1 MANMLHKRVG
11 QHVRPPEVEDG
22 PDLLRLSHAL
32 IGCMHRSE
40 LLEGALRALEDS
52 ASHAAWA
59 IICRVGTH
67 KFEATLGAEVG
78 HDALRQ
84 VAEQSCGHGVWL
96 GVGRSIPKSA
106 RHGPAAWCALPT
118 PSDRID
124 GEPDLVLACWSK
136 AQQPGAGVER
146 TRLRMAARMIA
157 AAARAASVF
166 EYLLDQTS
174 RDPLTGLLNRRG
186 IFEAL
191 EREAARAGRSTSCL
205 TVLFLDLDQFKEI
218 NDRYGH
224 AIGDRVLTFVAQH
237 LSRMLRASDSL
248 GRIGGDE
255 FLAVLPDTELRA
267 AYRIGNRLAQKII
280 STSIAIGASP
290 LRVSLTYGAASSDE
304 NIKTSSLVDKA
315 DRRMLLRKRRKRAT
329 AQITSV
335 SKPTAVVSSTIADGS

>member
-1 MANMLHKRVG
+1 VG
-11 QHVRPPEVEDG
+11 PARFEV
-22 PDLLRLSHAL
+22 
-32 IGCMHRSE
+32 
-40 LLEGALRALEDS
+40 
-52 ASHAAWA
+52 
-59 IICRVGTH
+59 
-67 KFEATLGAEVG
+67 TLGAEVG

-84 VAEQSCGHGVWL
+84 LADQSCGNGVWL
-96 GVGRSIPKSA
+96 GIGHAIPKSA
-106 RHGPAAWCALPT
+106 SHGPAAWCALPV
-118 PSDRID
+118 PDDRID

-136 AQQPGAGVER
+136 SANRDAGVDR

-157 AAARAASVF
+157 SATRAASVF

-191 EREAARAGRSTSCL
+191 EREVARAGRSTSCL
-205 TVLFLDLDQFKEI
+205 TVLFLDLDNFKEI

-224 AIGDRVLTFVAQH
+224 AAGDRVLTSVAQQ

-255 FLAVLPDTELRA
+255 FLAILPDTELRA
-267 AYRIGNRLAQKII
+267 AYRIGNRLARKVL
-280 STSIAIGASP
+280 STSIPLGSSP

-304 NIKTSSLVDKA
+304 ERKGSSLVDRA

-329 AQITSV
+329 TKLGL
-335 SKPTAVVSSTIADGS
+335 SKPAAVASAQPSEPIS